1 MSEYLG
7 NSSISNRSWVW
18 GNDGITAYQGSNG
31 VMISQ
36 LDQPRVTSS
45 GASLGSPVQ
54 PVQPVPIVAGT
65 YMTFSSGGSSYTAEV
80 TGVSQ
85 TNPNPPTPSTPT
97 TSVVT
102 TTAPTTPPPTTAPP
116 TTTVP
121 TTPPP
126 TTPPPTTAPP
136 PTTPPPTTPPP

>member
-65 YMTFSSGGSSYTAEV
+65 YMTFSFGGSSYTAEV

-85 TNPNPPTPSTPT
+85 NPNPPTTSTPT

>member
-7 NSSISNRSWVW
+7 NSSITNRPWVW

-36 LDQPRVTSS
+36 LDRPRVTNNASS
-45 GASLGSPVQ
+45 IPSPVQ
-54 PVQPVPIVAGT
+54 PIPIVPGT
-65 YMTFSSGGSSYTAEV
+65 YMTFDFGGASYTAEV

-85 TNPNPPTPSTPT
+85 TNPATPT
-97 TSVVT
+97 TAPVST
-102 TTAPTTPPPTTAPP
+102 AAPTTAAPTTVPPTSAPPTTPPPTTIPP
-116 TTTVP
+116 TTVPPTTGVP

-126 TTPPPTTAPP
+126 TTPPP
-136 PTTPPPTTPPP
+136 